1 MAKKDFKQGLDFLI
15 QNSKENIENS
25 KHIGK
30 DKQAESGSQKATYY
44 FNIETLNTIKAIAW
58 YDRKTIGQVIDEAL
72 SAHIKGY
79 SDLKKA
85 KDEFLEETR

>member
-30 DKQAESGSQKATYY
+30 DKKAESGSQKATYY
-44 FNIETLNTIKAIAW
+44 FNTETLNTIKAIAW

-79 SDLKKA
+79 SDLNMVKKQ
-85 KDEFLEETR
+85 FGEEIK